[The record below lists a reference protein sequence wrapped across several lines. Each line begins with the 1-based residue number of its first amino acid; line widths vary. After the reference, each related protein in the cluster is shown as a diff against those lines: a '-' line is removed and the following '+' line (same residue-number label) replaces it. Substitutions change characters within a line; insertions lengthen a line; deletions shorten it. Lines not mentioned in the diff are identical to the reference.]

1 MHVCRERALLHQL
14 LNDSSLTQRS
24 ISALPWR
31 GHRSPMMSPLMS
43 SMDVASR
50 RDCASAKFTFAPCLP
65 LVAPPEG
72 LLSLG
77 RLSRQRHV
85 QACTYK
91 ILYVS
96 AKKA

>member
-1 MHVCRERALLHQL
+1 
-14 LNDSSLTQRS
+14 
-24 ISALPWR
+24 
-31 GHRSPMMSPLMS
+31 MMSPLMS

-50 RDCASAKFTFAPCLP
+50 RDCASAKFTFTPCMP
-65 LVAPPEG
+65 LVDPPEG
-72 LLSLG
+72 LFSLG

-96 AKKA
+96 AKKEQVGQVLFFLHKLLCKCIFEYF